1 MIPAMHR
8 FVPLTRLA
16 MKRRER
22 ADARSLRERCEAI
35 LRDLLLPNPFD
46 EHAFCAALAVRRG
59 RPIVLQSLPLRAM
72 TTRSVIYGLV
82 ISTPACDIII
92 YERDTSHAH
101 QRQIIVHEACHL
113 IFNHC
118 STPFPEHALSE
129 PFGTTEGTRAPCSAL
144 DKPDYTE
151 AEDHEA
157 EVLASLILDQVAIG
171 APSEGRDSDAE
182 ATATTARLAAF
193 YRLKGGV

>member
-35 LRDLLLPNPFD
+35 LLDLPIPAPFD
-46 EHAFCAALAVRRG
+46 ENAFCAALAARHG
-59 RPIVLQSLPLRAM
+59 RPVVLQQLPLRA
-72 TTRSVIYGLV
+72 TTSRSVIYGLV
-82 ISTPACDIII
+82 ISTSQCDIII
-92 YERDTSHAH
+92 YERDTSRLH

-113 IFNHC
+113 IFNHR

-129 PFGTTEGTRAPCSAL
+129 PFGATEGTGAPCPAL
-144 DKPDYTE
+144 GKPDHTE
-151 AEDHEA
+151 AEEHEA
-157 EVLASLILDQVAIG
+157 EVLASLILEQVAIG
-171 APSEGRDSDAE
+171 APSEGRDPDAE